1 MVRRPDTSHTLL
13 FTVDRLGC
21 PEELLAV
28 CIPQQLHL
36 FENQVGLLIPHAYRF
51 CPPVDV
57 VTCDDG
63 MSAWS
68 GETENSIWGCAAAKR
83 GNSDLIKPLEVG

>member
-68 GETENSIWGCAAAKR
+68 GGDGEL
-83 GNSDLIKPLEVG
+83 DLGVCGGKAGEQRFDKAT